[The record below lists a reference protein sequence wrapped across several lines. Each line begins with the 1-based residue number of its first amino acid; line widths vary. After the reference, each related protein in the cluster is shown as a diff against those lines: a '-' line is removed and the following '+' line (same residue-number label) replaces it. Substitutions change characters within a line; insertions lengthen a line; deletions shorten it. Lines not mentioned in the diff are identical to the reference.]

1 MNEIQR
7 TQQRTLSYWFGDG
20 ITEIAG
26 GIALALV
33 GLPLYAAARLDMTW
47 LSSIGLGA
55 MILLFPASAKVV
67 RFLKDRITHPR
78 TGYVSYPKRPASKRR
93 RGLVIALLLMVPVI
107 ATLIVLGDQSLQG
120 IPSRAL
126 LLGMCVGMGA
136 AFLIRALKMHLPRF
150 YLSSAVCLAVAALG
164 WALELGFVEGL
175 GLLWLALGGTLF
187 VTGSYALLVYLHRH
201 PRIEVEDGFDEGL

>member
-1 MNEIQR
+1 MNDIQR

-20 ITEIAG
+20 ITEIVG
-26 GIALALV
+26 GVALVLV
-33 GLPLYAAARLDMTW
+33 GLPLYAAARFDMTW

-67 RFLKDRITHPR
+67 RFLKDRITHQR
-78 TGYVSYPKRPASKRR
+78 TGYVSYPKRPAGKRR
-93 RGLVIALLLMVPVI
+93 RGVVIVLLLAVPVI
-107 ATLIVLGDQSLQG
+107 STLIVLGDQSLQG

-136 AFLIRALKMHLPRF
+136 AFLVRAVKMRLPRF
-150 YLSSAVCLAVAALG
+150 LAAAAACLAVSSLS

-175 GLLWLALGGTLF
+175 GLLWLVLGGTLF
-187 VTGSYALLVYLHRH
+187 VTGSCALLVYLHRH
-201 PRIEVEDGFDEGL
+201 PRIEVEDGFGEGL